1 MGRRSKQILLQR
13 AHTDGQKTREN
24 MFNIDNY
31 ERYQASFLICWLSV
45 CLLWRNVCLGL
56 LPIFDQMGFCFCFC
70 FFWAAC
76 IFWRLILCQLL
87 HLQIFSTILRVV
99 FSSSLRFPLIT
110 KSLSLIRS
118 HLFVFILIILGGGSR
133 KILQWFMSKSVFP
146 VFKSL
151 IHFEFTLVRWGSDF
165 ILVHV
170 VVQFLKHHLLKTLSF
185 VHCIVL
191 PPLS

>member
-1 MGRRSKQILLQR
+1 
-13 AHTDGQKTREN
+13 
-24 MFNIDNY
+24 
-31 ERYQASFLICWLSV
+31 
-45 CLLWRNVCLGL
+45 
-56 LPIFDQMGFCFCFC
+56 
-70 FFWAAC
+70 
-76 IFWRLILCQLL
+76 
-87 HLQIFSTILRVV
+87 
-99 FSSSLRFPLIT
+99 
-110 KSLSLIRS
+110 
-118 HLFVFILIILGGGSR
+118 
-133 KILQWFMSKSVFP
+133 MSKSVFP